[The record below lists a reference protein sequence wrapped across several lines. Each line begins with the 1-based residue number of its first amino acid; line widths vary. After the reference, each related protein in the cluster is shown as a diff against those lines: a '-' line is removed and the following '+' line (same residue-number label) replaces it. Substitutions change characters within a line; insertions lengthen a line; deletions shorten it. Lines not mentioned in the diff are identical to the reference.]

1 MSMSWSFCIQ
11 PATWLFQGML
21 QGFSSL
27 RLVPACSHSASSLP
41 VMWLWPQLTIC
52 LSLLEWG
59 PRWIFPDPFVLF
71 CLVVNLVCVLWGR
84 RMRPSSFYQ
93 GHSRSPVALV
103 TVIIPSEPPQ
113 DDVCTWAEK
122 YVGIKWLSVGKAFCK
137 VSEIVGSNP
146 SICSALALGISST
159 SSL

>member
-11 PATWLFQGML
+11 SRGCSRERSRDSAPSAWSLPAHT
-21 QGFSSL
+21 
-27 RLVPACSHSASSLP
+27 SASSLP

-71 CLVVNLVCVLWGR
+71 CLVVNLVFVLWGR

-137 VSEIVGSNP
+137 ASEIVGSNP
-146 SICSALALGISST
+146 SICSLLM
-159 SSL
+159 